1 MYNPLL
7 PDHVHKQANKE
18 EQLTLIILMIS
29 LGPILFGSNST
40 CALPVA
46 KATEADLM
54 PLLLTRVRSIRLTHE
69 EQDMPVT
76 CIMDVDLYSDKPCA
90 VCNN

>member
-1 MYNPLL
+1 
-7 PDHVHKQANKE
+7 
-18 EQLTLIILMIS
+18 MIS

-54 PLLLTRVRSIRLTHE
+54 PLLLTKVRSIRLTHE
-69 EQDMPVT
+69 EQDMPDT
-76 CIMDVDLYSDKPCA
+76 CIMDDALLYTVYKCKVAKIYVTQCLLAVDLHKDKP
-90 VCNN
+90 